1 MNDLTEAWLDWR
13 ETCELDKCSPE
24 HINQLCVVSNSMFR
38 RAVQKLPEGTACIE
52 QLSSLLPDTDEQISE
67 IQERNAFR
75 HTFRL
80 MECELL
86 PAGEKTERQQYKD
99 RIFNRAQ
106 SPGYVTGYFLRAF
119 FRSYVKKKEN
129 FSYRLPELPEG
140 SSVEAAENQQH
151 NAMKE
156 NGDLPEQKSPDNIEN
171 ELLPIARDFWS
182 TLDEKQRAALYA
194 YHYHMTLSD
203 SLLLE
208 KVGGGKSV
216 FSAIPAQQI
225 KRLVAFAKEKYNI
238 TERSD
243 FYRLCTDA
251 IQVCYDEWENE
262 SELGR
267 WIVEHSSIPDIPGS
281 KIRFH

>member
-1 MNDLTEAWLDWR
+1 MNDLTDAWLEWR
-13 ETCELDKCSPE
+13 ETCELDKCAPE

-38 RAVQKLPEGTACIE
+38 RAIRKLPEGTACIE

-86 PAGEKTERQQYKD
+86 PAGEKTERQQFKD

-129 FSYRLPELPEG
+129 LSYCLPELPED

-151 NAMKE
+151 NAMKD
-156 NGDLPEQKSPDNIEN
+156 NGDLPEQKSPDQIEG
-171 ELLPIARDFWS
+171 ELLPVVKEFWS
-182 TLDEKQRAALYA
+182 GLTERQRAALYT
-194 YHYHMTLSD
+194 YHYHMTMSNER
-203 SLLLE
+203 LLK
-208 KVGGGKSV
+208 KVGCCKTV
-216 FSAIPAQQI
+216 FSDIPKQKLEELMTLAQN
-225 KRLVAFAKEKYNI
+225 KYRI

-243 FYRLCTDA
+243 ISQLIADL
-251 IQVCYDEWENE
+251 QDCYNEWEKE

-267 WIVEHSSIPDIPGS
+267 WILEHTEIPDKPGG